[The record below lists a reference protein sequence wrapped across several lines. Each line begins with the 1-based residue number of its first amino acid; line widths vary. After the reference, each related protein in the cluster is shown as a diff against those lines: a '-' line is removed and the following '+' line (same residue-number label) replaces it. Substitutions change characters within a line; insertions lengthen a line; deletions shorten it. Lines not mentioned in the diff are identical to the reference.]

1 MKLIDVDKI
10 AHIIKQVVS
19 ITPGVVAFAYSR
31 ENKENED
38 AIALEKDI
46 TPAIDV
52 KKIEQ
57 NHYGVKIH
65 IISSIHTNIFEVLQE
80 VQHRVKYELEKQME
94 FDSNFKIDICIDDLI
109 SE

>member
-52 KKIEQ
+52 KKL
-57 NHYGVKIH
+57 NKI
-65 IISSIHTNIFEVLQE
+65 IMGLKFILLVQFILIFLKFYKKCNIVLNMNW
-80 VQHRVKYELEKQME
+80 KSKW
-94 FDSNFKIDICIDDLI
+94 NLI
-109 SE
+109 VILKLIFALMI